1 MRYQV
6 TVWKYDAETLDHR
19 FECFTNTNYE
29 AIEVFD
35 TLTRGIRGYYRAWCI
50 DLEEDKELRY
60 SSVLHDSIG
69 E

>member
-1 MRYQV
+1 MRYQI
-6 TVWKYDAETLDHR
+6 TVWKYDAETLDYR

-35 TLTRGIRGYYRAWCI
+35 TLTRGIQGYYRAWCI

-60 SSVLHDSIG
+60 SSVLLDSVG